1 MYAAAAVD
9 GMPKCWLCRRIEPH
23 FERAVAYGSF
33 EEGLRELIHLLKYS
47 GVRPAASVLGRM
59 LAEAI
64 TELEPSFA
72 GEMIAMVPV
81 PLYRARLRQREFN
94 QAELVARMAMK
105 VLPKSSRLRLQPEI
119 LERKRETASQA
130 GLTSHQRRENVR
142 GAFGVAQPELVK
154 GKEILVVDDVYTT
167 GATASECAR
176 VLRRAGASKVWIA
189 TVARTMKNTQQQVKI
204 ESPEEAEVAEYV
216 PMARAA
222 AG

>member
-1 MYAAAAVD
+1 
-9 GMPKCWLCRRIEPH
+9 
-23 FERAVAYGSF
+23 
-33 EEGLRELIHLLKYS
+33 
-47 GVRPAASVLGRM
+47 
-59 LAEAI
+59 
-64 TELEPSFA
+64 
-72 GEMIAMVPV
+72 
-81 PLYRARLRQREFN
+81 
-94 QAELVARMAMK
+94 MAMK
-105 VLPKSSRLRLQPEI
+105 ALPKSSRLRLQPEI

-204 ESPEEAEVAEYV
+204 ELPDEAEVAEYV